1 MTVTA
6 NLAPFLDPVPL
17 AIVAGGTLLA
27 AVLRSPAGDL
37 RRALAAVGIAGR
49 RPFTAD
55 ALLVQVEALSRI
67 SARHGVLQLDRS
79 VIADADVAGAMT
91 AIVDGADGSEVTAAL
106 ETARTRR
113 FERQRAAADV
123 WAAAAEAAPAMG
135 MVGTLVGLVRMFS
148 AMTDPA
154 TIGGAMAVAVL
165 ATLYGALLG
174 NLVCLPIAGR
184 LRRLA
189 RAEYLERARLV
200 PPLAALAT
208 RERPRFRQGIAA

>member
-6 NLAPFLDPVPL
+6 TLAPFLDPVPL
-17 AIVAGGTLLA
+17 AIVAGGTVLA

-37 RRALAAVGIAGR
+37 RRALAAVRIAGR
-49 RPFTAD
+49 RPFAAD
-55 ALLVQVEALSRI
+55 ALLVQIEALSRI

-79 VIADADVAGAMT
+79 VIADADVASAMA
-91 AIVDGADGSEVTAAL
+91 AIVDGVDGSDVAAAL
-106 ETARTRR
+106 EAERTRR

-135 MVGTLVGLVRMFS
+135 MVGTLVGLVRMFG

-174 NLVCLPIAGR
+174 NLVCLPLAGR

-189 RAEYLERARLV
+189 RAEYLERARLA

-208 RERPRFRQGIAA
+208 RERPRFRREMAA